1 MFRFLFMMVVFFTM
15 TSLSSAE
22 PMDKGEI
29 PFASKFFSPET
40 GELYWDLD
48 NQYRIEY
55 KLICHIY
62 PWSLQSNKDFTSGTD
77 CKSTIIALNKYREDL
92 KLPGNVILDMGEDP
106 VYQSGLS
113 FTNEINHPG
122 YEDFQGVYKQIKSG
136 GPVIATIIDL
146 TEYSDTRYIKSIIDI
161 SDLEQAKTIQ
171 LKFAKIEYE
180 KERQHQLRIQDEE
193 REIENQKKIKELILL
208 TIVMGA
214 TSILIGFTLWTLWLF
229 RKRIKSTLIILFL
242 KLKNILNKASGL

>member
-1 MFRFLFMMVVFFTM
+1 MMVVFFTM
-15 TSLSSAE
+15 ASLSSAE

-62 PWSLQSNKDFTSGTD
+62 GWSLRSNEDLTSETN

-92 KLPGNVILDMGEDP
+92 KLPNNVILDMGEDP
-106 VYQSGLS
+106 VSES
-113 FTNEINHPG
+113 FPNEIDYPG

-136 GPVIATIIDL
+136 GPVIATINNL
-146 TEYSDTRYIKSIIDI
+146 TEYSDKGYIKSIIDI

-171 LKFAKIEYE
+171 LKFAKIKYE

-193 REIENQKKIKELILL
+193 REIKNQEKTKELILL